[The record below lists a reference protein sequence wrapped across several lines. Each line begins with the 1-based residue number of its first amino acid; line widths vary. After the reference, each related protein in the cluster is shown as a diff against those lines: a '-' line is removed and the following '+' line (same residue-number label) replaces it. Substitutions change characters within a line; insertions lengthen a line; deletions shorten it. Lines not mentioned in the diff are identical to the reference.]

1 MNMKARA
8 DNGNS
13 LGKAAKTASVRKES
27 IYRFPQWDCVQQRTT
42 REKKKKRGI
51 AAFSSKQ
58 LSLARNTIDK
68 RTPLKLKEKFL

>member
-42 REKKKKRGI
+42 REKKRRGI